1 MTGRKSYGRKSLT
14 LFCRQIRFADSLTE
28 RDAAKWKLLQNCI
41 FSKQLYSWDC
51 FDKLSLRFV
60 FRVTTKWNWS
70 FQGNSAVYN
79 FDSYWITEKVTYSA
93 DIRLEL
99 WTTKIRWFFVSDWL
113 LYSTH
118 QYWEQHNTSY
128 FGSINL
134 STQQRG
140 LEVMVCVYNSL
151 STQTSFSAF
160 FLFLL
165 GISEKM
171 VISKKY

>member
-1 MTGRKSYGRKSLT
+1 MSPNPI
-14 LFCRQIRFADSLTE
+14 CRFPDRE
-28 RDAAKWKLLQNCI
+28 RRSKMETFTKLH

-51 FDKLSLRFV
+51 FGKLSLRFV

-70 FQGNSAVYN
+70 FQGNSAVYY

-99 WTTKIRWFFVSDWL
+99 CTTKIRRFFVSDWL

-118 QYWEQHNTSY
+118 QYWKQHSTSY

-134 STQQRG
+134 SIQQRG
-140 LEVMVCVYNSL
+140 LEVMVCVCTILY
-151 STQTSFSAF
+151 QPRQVFQHF

-171 VISKKY
+171 VILKKY